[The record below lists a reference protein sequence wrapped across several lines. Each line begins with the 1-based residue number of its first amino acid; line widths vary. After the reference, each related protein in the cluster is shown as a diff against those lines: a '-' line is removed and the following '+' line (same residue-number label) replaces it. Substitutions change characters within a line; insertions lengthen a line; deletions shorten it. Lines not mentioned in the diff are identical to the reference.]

1 MGEMADYYLE
11 QSFYDDWD
19 KLPEDE
25 SIDLLNE
32 RERNEPKEI
41 VCKFCKERG
50 FHWKQLPNG
59 QWRLFD
65 QYGMHSCKGKVD
77 GKQTPTPIQEG

>member
-11 QSFYDDWD
+11 QDWGD
-19 KLPEDE
+19 FDGPNNCE
-25 SIDLLNE
+25 N
-32 RERNEPKEI
+32 KEI

-59 QWRLFD
+59 KWRLFD
-65 QYGMHSCKGKVD
+65 EYGMHSCKGKTD
-77 GKQTPTPIQEG
+77 GK